1 MALLSQWSVD
11 KHIFERAPLSTEI
24 TQTTALS
31 FTGSYRRFWSH
42 TDIKLHTD
50 TDPNSQYSRSTFKRD
65 PPPPHTE
72 KTIRD
77 LPPLSAAMPTSPERT
92 KHTSCKVSS
101 KQQHFTSLSLH
112 FPPEVKMKTGPH
124 RLCIYIWYKTRC
136 SNVYIHNTNKS
147 IQLLIKLYIQSS
159 KINMWWQNKQQIS
172 PFCSSLVWY
181 SLKYTTASSAQSKN
195 TKLYF

>member
-65 PPPPHTE
+65 PTTHRE
-72 KTIRD
+72 DDQR
-77 LPPLSAAMPTSPERT
+77 SAASQRRHAHFPWT
-92 KHTSCKVSS
+92 HQAHVLQG

-172 PFCSSLVWY
+172 PFCSSLVWH